1 MDFNNTNNEQYL
13 VDAVDEPKNEL
24 NQNYTLWYVFS
35 LLSWFLLVCCQIESY
50 LSDSNSFYKNSG
62 LTPYDY
68 MPILKIFIL
77 LFSIS
82 GLIIYIIFTTCKK
95 DQNLYNGML
104 GGNAKFHFVFFLFAS
119 ALFIIGQV
127 MKFGYFEDYRYDYD
141 YYESD
146 FFRKLTKKL
155 MIADFIFSI
164 FGIITLLFSYTQIKL
179 ACEWYIVLPIKK
191 GTFSCFIPYLI
202 YKICIDLIY
211 FIFDRDDDISIKL
224 NKAITILF
232 FILIGLISLG
242 LSFIFKDIIMAF
254 TNGLIYIG
262 YIIYY
267 SSSVENIK
275 EKLTTGFVA
284 FEGFIIVGISLA
296 SFILIGILVLI
307 HKERIFE

>member
-13 VDAVDEPKNEL
+13 VNAVDEPKNEL
-24 NQNYTLWYVFS
+24 NQNILWYVFS

-62 LTPYDY
+62 LTPYGY
-68 MPILKIFIL
+68 IPILKIFIL

-82 GLIIYIIFTTCKK
+82 GLIIYLIFTTCKK

-119 ALFIIGQV
+119 ALFIIDQL
-127 MKFGYFEDYRYDYD
+127 MKFGYFDDYRYDEYDD

-146 FFRKLTKKL
+146 FYKKLTKKL

-202 YKICIDLIY
+202 L
-211 FIFDRDDDISIKL
+211 
-224 NKAITILF
+224 
-232 FILIGLISLG
+232 
-242 LSFIFKDIIMAF
+242 
-254 TNGLIYIG
+254 
-262 YIIYY
+262 
-267 SSSVENIK
+267 
-275 EKLTTGFVA
+275 LT
-284 FEGFIIVGISLA
+284 L
-296 SFILIGILVLI
+296 
-307 HKERIFE
+307 

>member
-1 MDFNNTNNEQYL
+1 MDLNNTNSEKYL
-13 VDAVDEPKNEL
+13 MDVVDEPKNEL
-24 NQNYTLWYVFS
+24 NQNTLWYVFS

-62 LTPYDY
+62 LTPYGY
-68 MPILKIFIL
+68 IPILKIFIL

-82 GLIIYIIFTTCKK
+82 GLIIYLIFTTCKK

-119 ALFIIGQV
+119 ALFIIDQL
-127 MKFGYFEDYRYDYD
+127 MKFGYFDDYRYDEYDD

-146 FFRKLTKKL
+146 FYKKLTKKL

-202 YKICIDLIY
+202 FKICLDLIN
-211 FIFDRDDDISIKL
+211 FIIERDYDISTNL
-224 NKAITILF
+224 YKAIVILY

-254 TNGLIYIG
+254 TNGLIYIA
-262 YIIYY
+262 YIINY
-267 SSSVENIK
+267 SSSVENT
-275 EKLTTGFVA
+275 EERLTGCVV
-284 FEGFIIVGISLA
+284 FEGIIIVGSSLA

-307 HKERIFE
+307 HKEKIFK